1 MFDWLTQYETILP
14 DAIQSLVLL
23 AVVLILRIFLV
34 RAVLRSERMS
44 LETRRRWVV
53 HVRNALAL
61 VFVFGLVFIWGHQL
75 STFAVSLVA
84 IAVAVVLATKELIL
98 CLSGTVLRMGTNA
111 YTLGDRIEVA
121 GTRGNVL
128 DQTLLATTVLEIG
141 PGQTSQQYTGRAVV
155 FPNSLLLSHPIV
167 NETYL
172 RQYVVHVMTVP
183 LWTED
188 DWQTAE
194 KLLLEIAMAEC
205 APFLDEARRHMK
217 DLEGKAWLDAPS
229 VQPRVNVQLPE
240 PGRINL
246 LLRIPAPAH
255 RTSRLEQ
262 AILKRFLLSF
272 KPGGHGRQDTPLA
285 ATRTVRGR
293 EPEL

>member
-1 MFDWLTQYETILP
+1 MFDWLTQSETLLP
-14 DAIQSLVLL
+14 DAIKSLILL
-23 AVVLILRIFLV
+23 AVVLSVRLLLL
-34 RAVLRSERMS
+34 RAVLQSERLT
-44 LETRRRWVV
+44 LETRRRWVIY
-53 HVRNALAL
+53 VRNMVAL
-61 VFVFGLVFIWGHQL
+61 VFIIGLVFIWGHEL
-75 STFAVSLVA
+75 ETFAVSLVA

-172 RQYVVHVMTVP
+172 RRYVVHVITVP
-183 LWTED
+183 LTHDD

-194 KLLLEIAMAEC
+194 KLLFEIAMAEC
-205 APFLDEARRHMK
+205 APFIDDARRHMK
-217 DLEGKAWLDAPS
+217 ELEGKAWLDAPS
-229 VQPRVNVQLPE
+229 VQPRVNLQLPE

-262 AILKRFLLSF
+262 AILRRFLLSF
-272 KPGGHGRQDTPLA
+272 KPSSTTASVARGGETKR
-285 ATRTVRGR
+285 
-293 EPEL
+293 

>member
-1 MFDWLTQYETILP
+1 MFDWLTHSETIVR
-14 DAIQSLVLL
+14 DTIESLVLL
-23 AVVLILRIFLV
+23 AVVLALRLAVV
-34 RAVLRSERMS
+34 RAVLQSERMS

-53 HVRNALAL
+53 HLRNVLAL

-84 IAVAVVLATKELIL
+84 IAVALVLATKELIL

-172 RQYVVHVMTVP
+172 KRYVVHVITVP
-183 LWTED
+183 LRIED

-194 KLLLEIAMAEC
+194 RLLLEIALAEC
-205 APFLDEARRHMK
+205 APFLDDARRHMQ

-229 VQPRVNVQLPE
+229 VQPRVNVQIPE
-240 PGRINL
+240 PGRVNL
-246 LLRIPAPAH
+246 LLRIPSPSH
-255 RTSRLEQ
+255 RISRLEQ
-262 AILKRFLLSF
+262 AILKRFLSSF
-272 KPGGHGRQDTPLA
+272 KPSGPARQEAPPAGDGNGEGRRA
-285 ATRTVRGR
+285 
-293 EPEL
+293 

>member
-23 AVVLILRIFLV
+23 AVVLTLRIFLV

-44 LETRRRWVV
+44 LEARRRWVV

-272 KPGGHGRQDTPLA
+272 KPGGPGRPDPRVA
-285 ATRTVRGR
+285 ATGTVRGR
-293 EPEL
+293 EPEP